1 MKEEPKASA
10 RDLHALKAAVHS
22 LQHANAAIVAQ
33 VEALTEANT
42 ALGETVHGLALD
54 KTML

>member
-42 ALGETVHGLALD
+42 ALEETVGGLEVD